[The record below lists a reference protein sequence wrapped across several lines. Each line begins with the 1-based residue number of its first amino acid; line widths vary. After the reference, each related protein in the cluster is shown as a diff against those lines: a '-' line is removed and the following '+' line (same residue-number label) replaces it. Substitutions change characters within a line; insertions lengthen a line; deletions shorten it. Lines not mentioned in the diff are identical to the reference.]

1 MPSDAWE
8 DRIVIDPAVLAGKPT
23 IRGTR
28 IAVEFIVDLLA
39 EGWSQEEI
47 LANYPRLSRD
57 DILAALKW
65 ARELLRAE
73 DAYPVT
79 SRPA

>member
-1 MPSDAWE
+1 MPDANWE
-8 DRIVIDPAVLAGKPT
+8 ERIVADPAVLAGKPT

-39 EGWSQEEI
+39 EGWSRDEI
-47 LANYPRLSRD
+47 LANYPRLATD

-65 ARELLRAE
+65 ARALHR
-73 DAYPVT
+73 
-79 SRPA
+79 S